1 VNRLISRTVP
11 WMFLLCVACGQPPGG
26 SGGFRIAYV
35 PSISGQSG
43 IYAMNSDTTGSRRLI
58 GDKNAQ
64 LRFTSWS
71 PDGKRIAFFTVR
83 AQDADILSKYL
94 MPYKYL
100 LYVMDSSGNDV
111 KRLLDFPIFD
121 FAWAPNGRQLFVISA
136 HEGPDRDSAEV
147 TSGIQ
152 NPTASIY
159 IVDLQTGATTRL
171 PGSGRNCS
179 AAWSPDGARLAVSYG
194 DAENG
199 GLYLIGADGRE
210 SIRLTDASTIDCR
223 PKWSPD
229 GKLLA
234 YAAYTKTDT
243 AAGDAGVFVIAADG
257 TGKRRVAE
265 DAVFYMQW
273 SPDSKMLLLQLES
286 SVRLTDLEGKKQVLL
301 SARLRRAMNGQITP
315 DGKGVLFCSNDEGAW
330 NIYSVGLD
338 GEQRKKITGRTNS
351 SNYCMSPLLTSR

>member
-1 VNRLISRTVP
+1 
-11 WMFLLCVACGQPPGG
+11 MACGQHPGG
-26 SGGFRIAYV
+26 PGGFRIAYV

-43 IYAMNSDTTGSRRLI
+43 IYVMNSDTTGAKRLV

-64 LRFTSWS
+64 LRFASWS

-83 AQDADILSKYL
+83 VQDDDILSKYL

-100 LYVMDSSGNDV
+100 LYTVDSSGNNV
-111 KRLLDFPIFD
+111 KRLVDFPIFD

-136 HEGPDRDSAEV
+136 YESPDRDSSEV
-147 TSGIQ
+147 TSGTK

-159 IVDLQTGATTRL
+159 IVDLQTGGTTRL

-179 AAWSPDGARLAVSYG
+179 AAWSPDGTRLAVSYG
-194 DAENG
+194 DEENG
-199 GLYLIGADGRE
+199 GLYLISADGRQ
-210 SIRLTDASTIDCR
+210 SHRLTDASTIDCR

-229 GKLLA
+229 GKLIA
-234 YAAYTKTDT
+234 YAAYEKSG
-243 AAGDAGVFVIAADG
+243 AGAQDAGVYVIAADG

-265 DAVFYMQW
+265 DAVYYVQW
-273 SPDSKMLLLQLES
+273 SPDSTMLLLQLEN

-338 GEQRKKITGRTNS
+338 GEQRKKLTGRTNS
-351 SNYCMSPLLTSR
+351 SNYCLSPLLMGR